1 MDRLH
6 EYILSLVRD
15 RFFGTVKIT
24 FENGLPIA
32 MKEEK
37 SIDTASFREEIK
49 ENLKK
54 DAFGKNKE

>member
-1 MDRLH
+1 MDKLH
-6 EYILSLVRD
+6 EYMLSLVKD

-37 SIDTASFREEIK
+37 SIDTAPFREDIK
-49 ENLKK
+49 ESVKK
-54 DAFGKNKE
+54 GSIEIDK

>member
-1 MDRLH
+1 MDKLH
-6 EYILSLVRD
+6 KYILSLVKD

-37 SIDTASFREEIK
+37 SIDTAPFRDDIK
-49 ENLKK
+49 KNLKK
-54 DAFGKNKE
+54 ESIEKNS

>member
-1 MDRLH
+1 MDKLH
-6 EYILSLVRD
+6 KYILSLVKS

-24 FENGLPIA
+24 FEDGLPIA

-37 SIDTASFREEIK
+37 SIDTTPFREEIK

-54 DAFGKNKE
+54 GSFEKDN